1 VAAGHAV
8 SVRATGQTCPTRT
21 FWWDRERPVA
31 DVLRAVIFDADS
43 ALADIERDGHRVA
56 FNTAFAEHG
65 VDVSWSVEEYG
76 RLLRI
81 PDGPRRI
88 AAGLRARGFGAC
100 ADALAG
106 QIYRTKTAV
115 FGDCVLDGDVAPRAG
130 LIDLVMSL
138 FVAGIWVGV
147 VSTRRRLLV
156 ETLVRQLVG
165 DGLVETIVTVDDLP
179 AIEAQRGCDAELYRL
194 ALWELGI
201 THRGALAVEG
211 SRRGLL
217 AAVGAELPAVV
228 VTTGYTADQ
237 QFAGAAAVRAGYEAE
252 SRGYEP
258 LLASGCQRVHR
269 RWWIQQQGSRAA

>member
-1 VAAGHAV
+1 M
-8 SVRATGQTCPTRT
+8 RATGQTRKARK
-21 FWWDRERPVA
+21 FWWDRESPVGA
-31 DVLRAVIFDADS
+31 DALRAVIFDADS

-56 FNTAFAEHG
+56 FNAAFVEHG

-88 AAGLRARGFGAC
+88 AAGLRARGFGRS

-147 VSTRRRLLV
+147 VSTRRRAWV

-179 AIEAQRGCDAELYRL
+179 EADAGCDAELYRL

-201 THRGALAVEG
+201 TSRGALAVEG
-211 SRRGLL
+211 SARGLR
-217 AAVGAELPAVV
+217 AAVAAELPAVV
-228 VTTGYTADQ
+228 VTTGYTVDQ
-237 QFAGAAAVRAGYEAE
+237 QFIGAAAVRAGYGAPD
-252 SRGYEP
+252 P
-258 LLASGCQRVHR
+258 LLAAGCRRVHR
-269 RWWIQQQGSRAA
+269 RWWIRQQCCGAA

>member
-1 VAAGHAV
+1 VASGQPV
-8 SVRATGQTCPTRT
+8 GVRAKGQTRPART
-21 FWWDRERPVA
+21 FWWDRKPPVEA
-31 DVLRAVIFDADS
+31 DTLRAVIFDADS

-56 FNTAFAEHG
+56 FNAAFAEHG
-65 VDVSWSVEEYG
+65 VDVSWGVEEYG

-88 AAGLRARGFGAC
+88 AAGLRARGFGTS

-115 FGDCVLDGDVAPRAG
+115 FGDCVLDGDISPRAG

-147 VSTRRRLLV
+147 VSTRRRAWV

-165 DGLVETIVTVDDLP
+165 DGLVETIVTVDDLSDIDAGP
-179 AIEAQRGCDAELYRL
+179 ECHAELYRL

-201 THRGALAVEG
+201 TPRGTLAVAG
-211 SRRGLL
+211 SGRGLR
-217 AAVGAELPAVV
+217 AAHAADLPAVV
-228 VTTGYTADQ
+228 VTTGYTADH
-237 QFAGAAAVRAGYEAE
+237 QFVGAAEVRAGYDGAD
-252 SRGYEP
+252 P
-258 LLASGCQRVHR
+258 LLAAGCQQAHR
-269 RWWIQQQGSRAA
+269 RWWIRQQRSRAA

>member
-1 VAAGHAV
+1 M
-8 SVRATGQTCPTRT
+8 RAITHPARK
-21 FWWDRERPVA
+21 FWWDRDPVDA
-31 DVLRAVIFDADS
+31 YALRAVIFDADS

-56 FNTAFAEHG
+56 FNAAFGEHG

-88 AAGLRARGFGAC
+88 AASLRGRGFGKS
-100 ADALAG
+100 ADELAG
-106 QIYRTKTAV
+106 EIYQTKTAV
-115 FGDCVLDGDVAPRAG
+115 FDDCVLDGDISPRAG

-147 VSTRRRLLV
+147 VSTRRRDWA

-179 AIEAQRGCDAELYRL
+179 ESQARPGCEAELYRL

-201 THRGALAVEG
+201 TPQSALAVEG
-211 SRRGLL
+211 SMSGLRV
-217 AAVGAELPAVV
+217 AGAAELPAVV
-228 VTTGYTADQ
+228 VTTDYTAGH
-237 QFAGAAAVRAGYEAE
+237 QFTGAVAVRAGFDDPD
-252 SRGYEP
+252 P
-258 LLASGCQRVHR
+258 LLAAGCQQLHR
-269 RWWIQQQGSRAA
+269 QWWIQQLRYRAA